1 VGAFPVGRRTLLKA
15 AGGSAAAWLLGACA
29 PPRTSAPPAPAAPAA
44 SPTEASAS
52 QASPAAAISPS
63 PQPSLAASPAVPE
76 RLLGYAFNTGS
87 QDVTVFDPASRQR
100 LETRPLGA
108 TVRWLSNEQ
117 RFWDGR
123 YIWTFDYPDARVQV
137 IGIDPAT
144 VGVARRLPTG
154 GQGPAH
160 SLMLT
165 PDRRTAWVNV
175 AGDDAL
181 VAVDLASGQVV
192 AQVKTGKFP

>member
-1 VGAFPVGRRTLLKA
+1 VPPETRTP
-15 AGGSAAAWLLGACA
+15 STVAAA
-29 PPRTSAPPAPAAPAA
+29 PPAA
-44 SPTEASAS
+44 SPAPASAS
-52 QASPAAAISPS
+52 QQSSPPAPNPS
-63 PQPSLAASPAVPE
+63 PRPSLAASPAAGG
-76 RLLGYAFNTGS
+76 RLVGYAFNADS
-87 QDVTVFDPASRQR
+87 QDVTLFDPASRQR
-100 LETRPLGA
+100 LDSRPLGA

-123 YIWTFDYPDARVQV
+123 YIWTFDYPDQRVQV
-137 IGIDPAT
+137 LGIDPAT
-144 VGVARRLPTG
+144 LSVARRLPTG

-165 PDRRTAWVNV
+165 PDLKTAWVNI

-181 VAVDLASGQVV
+181 VAVDLASGQVT